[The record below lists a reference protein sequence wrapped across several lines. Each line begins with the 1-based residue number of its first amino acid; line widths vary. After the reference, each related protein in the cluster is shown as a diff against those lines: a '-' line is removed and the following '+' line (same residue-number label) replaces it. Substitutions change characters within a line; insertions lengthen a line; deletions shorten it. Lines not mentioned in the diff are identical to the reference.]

1 MLRNILEKLK
11 NKEESS
17 FIIDEIINNSYV
29 KVFAS
34 NFQIYITQNYPVY
47 LVMAGLFD
55 NISNLQNEKSLTF
68 FISCS
73 KNFSGTT

>member
-1 MLRNILEKLK
+1 MSKYLL
-11 NKEESS
+11 
-17 FIIDEIINNSYV
+17 V
-29 KVFAS
+29 

-47 LVMAGLFD
+47 LVMASLFD

-68 FISCS
+68 LYRSS